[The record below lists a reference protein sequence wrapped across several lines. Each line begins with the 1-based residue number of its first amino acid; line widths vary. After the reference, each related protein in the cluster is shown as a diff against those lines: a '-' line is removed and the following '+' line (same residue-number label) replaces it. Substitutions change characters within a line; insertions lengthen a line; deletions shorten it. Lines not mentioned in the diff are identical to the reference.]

1 MYFHVIP
8 HQPDSL
14 VDFGELRQL
23 PLSLIPS
30 ATSLYV
36 VLSIHDDTTLELDET
51 FNVTMNLDER
61 ASQNN
66 ITLNETSVQV
76 TIMDSDEGRGRCMTD
91 VICKRKG
98 VNTQSDRVLF
108 HLLSHNMLCASS
120 YPQVL

>member
-1 MYFHVIP
+1 MYLHVIH

-23 PLSLIPS
+23 PLSFIPS

-36 VLSIHDDTTLELDET
+36 VLSIHNDTTLELDET
-51 FNVTMNLDER
+51 FNVIMNLDES

-76 TIMDSDEGRGRCMTD
+76 TIMDEGRGRCMTD
-91 VICKRKG
+91 V
-98 VNTQSDRVLF
+98 V
-108 HLLSHNMLCASS
+108 
-120 YPQVL
+120 